1 MVLKKKKIFALC
13 CFFLFGLSACTQTE
27 LQGSS
32 LAESSSVS
40 SDISITTEAGSSQED
55 SSSQAAVSS
64 EIEQKEEASLQAE
77 TGTES
82 SQTENKKGF
91 ASESSSKYEKKN
103 TVDSIISNMTLYE
116 KICQMMILSPE
127 QLTNVSKVT
136 AAGETTK
143 NALKKLPIG
152 GILYSAQNLVSKQ
165 QVRTMLT
172 NTQNYSDIPLISAN
186 LSG

>member
-64 EIEQKEEASLQAE
+64 EIEQKEEASLQ
-77 TGTES
+77 S
-82 SQTENKKGF
+82 RNR
-91 ASESSSKYEKKN
+91 N
-103 TVDSIISNMTLYE
+103 
-116 KICQMMILSPE
+116 
-127 QLTNVSKVT
+127 
-136 AAGETTK
+136 
-143 NALKKLPIG
+143 
-152 GILYSAQNLVSKQ
+152 
-165 QVRTMLT
+165 
-172 NTQNYSDIPLISAN
+172 
-186 LSG
+186 